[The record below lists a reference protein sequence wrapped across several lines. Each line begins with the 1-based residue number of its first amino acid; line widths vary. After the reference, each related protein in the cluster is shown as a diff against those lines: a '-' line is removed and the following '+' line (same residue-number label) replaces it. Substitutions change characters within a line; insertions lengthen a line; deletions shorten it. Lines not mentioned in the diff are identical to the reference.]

1 MATFVLVH
9 GAWHGGWCYAR
20 VAKKLRAAG
29 HDVFTPTHTGVGER
43 SHLAGS
49 AEVNLSLHVKD
60 VCQVIEYE
68 NLKDVILCG
77 HSYGGMVISGVAAAL
92 GDRIKSLVFLDAFVP
107 EDGQCLFDFLPAEL
121 VAQFVAGA
129 KAGGGRLPPI
139 PAEAF
144 NVNPADAAWVNAT
157 CVPQAFATFGEPVKF
172 TGKEKK
178 VKNRTYILATGYDMH
193 VFDQFHTKLKNDAAW
208 KVTTVPCG
216 HDVMLDKPDELAKLL
231 LEEVN
236 R

>member
-43 SHLAGS
+43 SHLAGI
-49 AEVNLSLHVKD
+49 EVNLSLHVKD
-60 VCQVIEYE
+60 VCQVIEHE
-68 NLKDVILCG
+68 DLKDVILCG
-77 HSYGGMVISGVAAAL
+77 HSYGGMVITGVAAAL
-92 GDRIKSLVFLDAFVP
+92 GERIKSLFYLDAFMP

-121 VAQFVAGA
+121 VGQFVAGA
-129 KAGGGRLPPI
+129 KAAGGRMPPI
-139 PAEAF
+139 PAAAF
-144 NVNPADAAWVNAT
+144 NVNAADAAWVDRM
-157 CVPQAFATFGEPVKF
+157 CVPQAFATFAEPVKL

-178 VKNRTYILATGYDMH
+178 VKNRTHVLATGYDMH
-193 VFDQFHTKLKNDAAW
+193 VFDQFHTKLKDDAAW
-208 KVTTVPCG
+208 KVRTVACG

-231 LEEVN
+231 LEEVD